1 MKTNIFAIIGIF
13 LTTLCFAQTGE
24 RGMFTQEGIA
34 SWYGGEFNGRPTASG
49 EIFNDTAFTA
59 AHPFLPF
66 GTMLKITNQHNEKSV
81 TVRVNDRG
89 PFVAARIIDLSR
101 SAALQLDMI
110 RTGTAPVKVESLE
123 EVSLPAKAGA
133 VKPAPVATPAAVQPA
148 AVPVAAPAAAPV
160 APSVLGFPEG
170 AVIMSQTVPPQPIM
184 AAPTMGSVVK
194 EEIAGQ
200 GTMAGFS
207 GVVRFQPAIPQG
219 YTGKNYRVQV
229 GSYKESR
236 HAIEAY
242 EKLKNAGLNPAYER
256 YGEYCRV
263 VLPGLKQEELNA
275 VAERLG
281 RAGFR
286 EAMLREEI

>member
-1 MKTNIFAIIGIF
+1 MLVKKWLKNADIWGMKTNIFAIIGIF
-13 LTTLCFAQTGE
+13 LTTLCFAQTGDMN
-24 RGMFTQEGIA
+24 RGIFKQEGIA

-66 GTMLKITNQHNEKSV
+66 GTMLKITNTHNEKTV

-123 EVSLPAKAGA
+123 EVSLPAKPGA
-133 VKPAPVATPAAVQPA
+133 IKPAPVAVPA
-148 AVPVAAPAAAPV
+148 AAPAAPATG
-160 APSVLGFPEG
+160 SVLGFPAG
-170 AVIMSQTVPPQPIM
+170 AVIVSQTVPSQAIM
-184 AAPTMGSVVK
+184 ETP
-194 EEIAGQ
+194 
-200 GTMAGFS
+200 MAGFN
-207 GVVRFQPAIPQG
+207 GVVRFQPAIPEG

-229 GSYKESR
+229 GSYRESR
-236 HAIEAY
+236 YAIEAY

-263 VLPGLKQEELNA
+263 VLPGLKQEELSA
-275 VAERLG
+275 VADRLG

-286 EAMLREEI
+286 EAMLREELGNL